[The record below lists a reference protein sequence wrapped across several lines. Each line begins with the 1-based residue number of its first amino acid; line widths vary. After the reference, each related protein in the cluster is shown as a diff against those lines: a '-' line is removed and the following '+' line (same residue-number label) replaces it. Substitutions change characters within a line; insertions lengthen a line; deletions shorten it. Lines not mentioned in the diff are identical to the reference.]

1 MKNLTAALKALGDT
15 TRLRIAC
22 LLSIRPLC
30 VCQLMEI
37 LNISQPK
44 ASRHLAVLRQAG
56 LVACSKKAQWSWYQA
71 TTHPLLD
78 AVCSLAGDTE
88 QAGKDRARMESLDLE
103 KICEKPLTPIE
114 RSNDND

>member
-1 MKNLTAALKALGDT
+1 MKNLTTALKALGDP

-22 LLSIRPLC
+22 LLSLKPLC

-56 LVACSKKAQWSWYQA
+56 LVECTKKAQWSWYQA
-71 TTHPLLD
+71 ANHQLLE
-78 AVCSLAGDTE
+78 AVCSLAADTG
-88 QAGKDRARMESLDLE
+88 QAVKDRTRMEGLDLDL
-103 KICEKPLTPIE
+103 ICEKPLTDSE
-114 RSNDND
+114 KNN

>member
-1 MKNLTAALKALGDT
+1 MKNLTTALKALGDP

-22 LLSIRPLC
+22 LLSQKPLC

-56 LVACSKKAQWSWYQA
+56 LVECTKKAQWSWYQA
-71 TTHPLLD
+71 ANHQLLE
-78 AVCSLAGDTE
+78 AVCSLAADTG
-88 QAGKDRARMESLDLE
+88 QAVKDRTRMEGLDLDL
-103 KICEKPLTPIE
+103 ICEKPLTDSE
-114 RSNDND
+114 KNN